1 MNMCK
6 DGIIR
11 IYKTL
16 AKFKGELMKVDTFEQ
31 FLNTQYKTT
40 KRFGV
45 DGGEATDGTE
55 MISQDLHNLDITQ
68 RNLYHSYHISI
79 YFRCRVIIP
88 CEKMLP
94 IVS

>member
-1 MNMCK
+1 MRKQWNTMERKQWNTCK
-6 DGIIR
+6 DGIVQ

-16 AKFKGELMKVDTFEQ
+16 AKLKGELMKVDTFEQ

-55 MISQDLHNLDITQ
+55 MISQDLHKINST
-68 RNLYHSYHISI
+68 
-79 YFRCRVIIP
+79 
-88 CEKMLP
+88 
-94 IVS
+94 